1 MTTERSLA
9 LVDSPRDRPVG
20 GRPDPSAA
28 AEAAAEA
35 AAACALQRAI
45 IRQQAAQLARQARVL
60 AGAGMGL
67 WSCRLHDGALDW
79 SGGVHD
85 LFGVP
90 RGATLHR
97 PRILDLYEPASRR
110 LLETVRHR
118 AIARSGAF
126 VLDAEVQAGGRQRW
140 IRIRASVESED
151 GRPTRL
157 IGTKQD
163 VTEEIARLAEL
174 SRRAECDPLTGLANR
189 RGFDA
194 QFAAQFDAQFR
205 TRTAGSGPDPL
216 GALLLIDLDGFKPV
230 NDIHG
235 HAAGDLCL
243 RRAAARLAAV
253 CRDATLVARIGGDEF
268 AVLLRA
274 PVGPAA
280 LVERGRRIVAAL
292 SRPIPYRGHGLRI
305 GASVGIAVGIA
316 AGTAAGM
323 AAGAGGRARLFGRAD
338 AALYA
343 AKDAGGNAVR
353 IVLDGGRSGAGAA
366 QAAGGSG

>member
-1 MTTERSLA
+1 MTTERAPALA
-9 LVDSPRDRPVG
+9 DSPRDRSVG
-20 GRPDPSAA
+20 GRADPSAA

-45 IRQQAAQLARQARVL
+45 IRQQAAQLARQARTL

-110 LLETVRHR
+110 LLETLRQR

-126 VLDAEVQAGGRQRW
+126 VLDAEIHAGSRPRW
-140 IRIRASVESED
+140 IRIRAAVETEA
-151 GRPTRL
+151 GRATRL
-157 IGTKQD
+157 FGTKQD
-163 VTEEIARLAEL
+163 ITEEIARLAEL
-174 SRRAECDPLTGLANR
+174 SRRAERDPLTGLANR
-189 RGFDA
+189 RGFEA
-194 QFAAQFDAQFR
+194 QFEARCGA
-205 TRTAGSGPDPL
+205 RTAGSGPDPL

-230 NDIHG
+230 NDSHG

-243 RRAAARLAAV
+243 RRSAARLAAV
-253 CRDATLVARIGGDEF
+253 CRDAALVARIGGDEF
-268 AVLLRA
+268 AVLLRG
-274 PVGPAA
+274 PVDPFA

-292 SRPIPYRGHGLRI
+292 GRPIPYRGHGLRI
-305 GASVGIAVGIA
+305 GASVGIAVG
-316 AGTAAGM
+316 TAAE
-323 AAGAGGRARLFGRAD
+323 GGRAQLFGRAD

-366 QAAGGSG
+366 QAAVALGPG